1 MKIPVRMNGILLN
14 FRDGLRYEISDF
26 VSAMNGFE
34 KSDYKLTAEESIA
47 IAGIMEEF
55 LTMRNSKGETED
67 EGL

>member
-1 MKIPVRMNGILLN
+1 
-14 FRDGLRYEISDF
+14 
-26 VSAMNGFE
+26 MNGFE

-55 LTMRNSKGETED
+55 LTMRNNKGETED